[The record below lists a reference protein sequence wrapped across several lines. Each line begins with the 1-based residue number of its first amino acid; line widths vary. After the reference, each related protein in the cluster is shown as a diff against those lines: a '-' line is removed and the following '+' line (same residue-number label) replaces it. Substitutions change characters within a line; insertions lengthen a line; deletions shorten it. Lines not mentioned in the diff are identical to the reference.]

1 VIDVVEVINVT
12 KKGQA
17 TIPKRLRKKYGISN
31 KIIFEE
37 NEKGIIIKPVPS
49 PREEFGSLKGAFK
62 GKTAR
67 ELLEE
72 ARKEEF
78 TQDQEWS
85 KRTRSANV

>member
-37 NEKGIIIKPVPS
+37 NEKGIIIKPAPS

-78 TQDQEWS
+78 TQNKEEV
-85 KRTRSANV
+85 KRARASNL